1 MSNPRIT
8 KLGEQIH
15 KIIAQMLERR
25 IKDPR
30 LGFVTVT
37 EVRVTGD
44 GREATVFYTDLG
56 RSLDGRE
63 VDAEGGVSDTAAA
76 LESAKG
82 LLRTTIGQQLGLKFT
97 PSLNFVRDAT
107 EEQAADMADLLA
119 RVRESDAELIR
130 DWEQGRLTLETLDL
144 TRLDRAI
151 RAFEQAAASRL
162 LRSLFVTK

>member
-63 VDAEGGVSDTAAA
+63 ADAEGGVSDTAAA

-119 RVRESDAELIR
+119 RVRESDAEL
-130 DWEQGRLTLETLDL
+130 
-144 TRLDRAI
+144 
-151 RAFEQAAASRL
+151 ASR
-162 LRSLFVTK
+162 RANAQFAGEADPYRRPDDETPDEGIQA

>member
-119 RVRESDAELIR
+119 RVRESDAEL
-130 DWEQGRLTLETLDL
+130 
-144 TRLDRAI
+144 
-151 RAFEQAAASRL
+151 ASR
-162 LRSLFVTK
+162 RANAQFAGEADPYRRPEDETPEEGIQA

>member
-63 VDAEGGVSDTAAA
+63 ADAEGGVSDTAAA

-119 RVRESDAELIR
+119 RVRESDAEL
-130 DWEQGRLTLETLDL
+130 
-144 TRLDRAI
+144 
-151 RAFEQAAASRL
+151 ASR
-162 LRSLFVTK
+162 RANAQFAGEADPYRRPEDETPEEGIQA

>member
-37 EVRVTGD
+37 GVRVTGD

-119 RVRESDAELIR
+119 RVRESDAEL
-130 DWEQGRLTLETLDL
+130 
-144 TRLDRAI
+144 
-151 RAFEQAAASRL
+151 ASR
-162 LRSLFVTK
+162 RANAQFAGEADPYRRPDDETPDEGIQA

>member
-63 VDAEGGVSDTAAA
+63 ADAEGGVSDTAAA

-119 RVRESDAELIR
+119 RVRESDAEL
-130 DWEQGRLTLETLDL
+130 
-144 TRLDRAI
+144 
-151 RAFEQAAASRL
+151 ASR
-162 LRSLFVTK
+162 RANAQFAGEADPYRRPDDETPDEAIQA

>member
-119 RVRESDAELIR
+119 RVRESDAEL
-130 DWEQGRLTLETLDL
+130 
-144 TRLDRAI
+144 
-151 RAFEQAAASRL
+151 ASR
-162 LRSLFVTK
+162 RANAQFAGEADPYRRPEDETSEDGIQA

>member
-1 MSNPRIT
+1 MGNPRYI
-8 KLGEQIH
+8 KVAEQI
-15 KIIAQMLERR
+15 KVIVAEMLERR

-37 EVRVTGD
+37 DVRLTGD

-63 VDAEGGVSDTAAA
+63 ADAAGGVSDTATA

-97 PSLNFVRDAT
+97 PTLTFVPDASEKT
-107 EEQAADMADLLA
+107 AQEMEDLLA
-119 RVRESDAELIR
+119 RVQAADAELAKER
-130 DWEQGRLTLETLDL
+130 EGS
-144 TRLDRAI
+144 
-151 RAFEQAAASRL
+151 AFAGEADPYKKPVEPADA
-162 LRSLFVTK
+162 